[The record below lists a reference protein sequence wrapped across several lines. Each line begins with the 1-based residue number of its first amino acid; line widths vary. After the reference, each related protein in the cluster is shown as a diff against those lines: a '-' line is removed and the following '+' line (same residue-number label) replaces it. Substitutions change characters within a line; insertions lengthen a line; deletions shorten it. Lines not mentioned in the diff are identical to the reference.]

1 MTPSVTDSV
10 DVTMVTEVTKR
21 VSTSP
26 CCERVRKEV
35 VVHLLHRGLEI
46 ILLEIGK
53 IAKEVRARAYLL
65 PAHDAT
71 VERTDSTI
79 HWVDGMLLI
88 ACNSSTWLQG
98 NTDAKTPSSVVPRMI
113 YRIRIVEQPLAE

>member
-1 MTPSVTDSV
+1 MTPSVTESV

-26 CCERVRKEV
+26 CFERVRKEV
-35 VVHLLHRGLEI
+35 VLHLLHRGLEI
-46 ILLEIGK
+46 ILEIGK
-53 IAKEVRARAYLL
+53 IAKEVRARAYRL

-79 HWVDGMLLI
+79 HWVDLLNH
-88 ACNSSTWLQG
+88 CFL
-98 NTDAKTPSSVVPRMI
+98 
-113 YRIRIVEQPLAE
+113 